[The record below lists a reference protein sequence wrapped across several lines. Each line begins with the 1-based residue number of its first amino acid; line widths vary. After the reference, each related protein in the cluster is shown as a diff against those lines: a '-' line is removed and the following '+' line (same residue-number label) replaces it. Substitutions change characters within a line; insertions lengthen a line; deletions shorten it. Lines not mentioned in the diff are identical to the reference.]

1 MDDMDVRWMQRMDH
15 FRKALQQLR
24 EAEALAETRQLSKLE
39 EQGMIQTFEYT
50 HELAWNLLKD
60 FLESRGAHSLY
71 GSRDV
76 VRTAFRRGVLTE
88 GQVWMDMIDS
98 RNLTSHT
105 YDERIAQ
112 RVLSAIRKEYL
123 ASFEHLEER
132 MQAFTRVSQDE

>member
-1 MDDMDVRWMQRMDH
+1 MAVRWMQRLDH
-15 FRKALQQLR
+15 FRKALPQLR
-24 EAEALAETRQLSKLE
+24 EADAIAEIRPLSQLE
-39 EQGMIQTFEYT
+39 EQGMIQTFGYT

-76 VRTAFRRGVLTE
+76 VRAAFGDGVLTE

-123 ASFEHLEER
+123 VSFEHLEER
-132 MQAFTRVSQDE
+132 MLAFARVSQDE